1 MIDPAI
7 LRTDRAA
14 LSAEVERRGL
24 RVDIDA
30 LVALDEE
37 RRAVRVRAE
46 EMRAE
51 QKRQG
56 QEIARLEGADKERA
70 IAAAGELADAYKTAV
85 AEADDLDGRF
95 LDLWID
101 LPNFAHPSVPRGE
114 GEEDNLEVTKWG
126 DPPEFDFEVKDHLD
140 LGEALGIIDVERAA
154 KASGSRFAYLKGRLA
169 LLEFALVRWA
179 MERLTPKGFTPVVP
193 PVLVREDALFGT
205 GFFPEAREQVYS
217 VTADDLFLAGTAEIP
232 LAAMHADEILD
243 PDDLPM
249 RYVGFSTCFRREAG
263 TYGKDMRGIFRTHQF
278 DKVEMFVFTTADQ
291 SWEEHEF
298 LLEQEESLVRELGL
312 PYRVVNVCLG
322 DLGAPAAKKYD
333 IEVWMPGQGRYRELT
348 SCSNTTD
355 YQARR
360 LKIRTR
366 SDGGTEVAHT
376 LNGTVVTSSRTLIG
390 ILENYQQADGSVRV
404 PEALVPYAG
413 FDVIE

>member
-1 MIDPAI
+1 MIDPTL
-7 LRTDRAA
+7 LRTDR
-14 LSAEVERRGL
+14 
-24 RVDIDA
+24 DA
-30 LVALDEE
+30 LVAEVQRRDINVDIEVLVGLDEA
-37 RRAVRVRAE
+37 RRSVRTRAE
-46 EMRAE
+46 ELRAE
-51 QKRQG
+51 QKKQG
-56 QEIARLEGADKERA
+56 QAISRLEGAAKDQA
-70 IAAAGELADAYKTAV
+70 IAEAGKLADDYKTAL
-85 AEADDLDGRF
+85 AEADDLDRQF
-95 LDLWID
+95 MDVWIG
-101 LPNFAHPSVPRGE
+101 LPNMAHESVPPGE
-114 GEEDNLEVTKWG
+114 GDEDNVEIKTWG
-126 DPPEFDFEVKDHLD
+126 EPPEFDFEAKDHLE

-154 KASGSRFAYLKGRLA
+154 KASGSRFTYLKGRLA

-179 MERLTPKGFTPVVP
+179 MERLTPHGFTPVVP
-193 PVLVREDALFGT
+193 PVLVREEALFGT
-205 GFFPEAREQVYS
+205 GFFPEARDQVYS
-217 VTADDLFLAGTAEIP
+217 VPGDDLFLAGTAEIP

-278 DKVEMFVFTTADQ
+278 DKVEMFVFTTPDQ

-298 LLEQEESLVRELGL
+298 LLAREEAIVQELGL

-360 LKIRTR
+360 LQIRSRTE
-366 SDGGTEVAHT
+366 GGTEVAHT

-390 ILENYQQADGSVRV
+390 ILENYQQADGTIKV
-404 PEALVPYAG
+404 PPALVPYAG
-413 FDVIE
+413 FDTIE